1 MYKVLIADDHAV
13 VRKGLKQFFHERID
27 ITVAGEA
34 RNGLEALE
42 MVRREDWD
50 VLILDISLPLRNGM
64 EVLQEVRR
72 SKPRLPVLILSVYPE
87 EQFGIRVLKAGAAG
101 YLNKAT
107 ALDELVTAINR
118 VIAGG
123 KYVSPALAERFAY
136 ELSGDL
142 NRTPHEMLS
151 DREYDVMR
159 MLGAGKPP
167 AHIAQELVLSVKTIS
182 TYRTRVLNKLNLKSN
197 AELIRYVMENDLA

>member
-1 MYKVLIADDHAV
+1 MHKVLIADDHAV
-13 VRKGLKQFFHERID
+13 VRRGLKQFFQERTD
-27 ITVAGEA
+27 MVVAGEA
-34 RNGLEALE
+34 SNGLEALE

-50 VLILDISLPLRNGM
+50 VLVLDISLPLRNGM

-72 SKPRLPVLILSVYPE
+72 MKPHLPVLMLSVYPE
-87 EQFGIRVLKAGAAG
+87 EQFGLRVLKAGAAG
-101 YLNKAT
+101 YLNKAS

-118 VIAGG
+118 IVGGG
-123 KYVSPALAERFAY
+123 KYISPALAERFAH

-142 NRTPHEMLS
+142 NRAPHELLS

-167 AHIAQELVLSVKTIS
+167 GYIAQELVLSVKTIS
-182 TYRTRVLNKLNLKSN
+182 TYRARVLNKLNLKSN
-197 AELIRYVMENDLA
+197 AELIRYVMEHDLV

>member
-1 MYKVLIADDHAV
+1 MV
-13 VRKGLKQFFHERID
+13 
-27 ITVAGEA
+27 VAGEA
-34 RNGLEALE
+34 SNGLEVLE

-50 VLILDISLPLRNGM
+50 VLVLDISLPLRNGM

-72 SKPRLPVLILSVYPE
+72 MKPHLPVLMLSVYPE
-87 EQFGIRVLKAGAAG
+87 EQFGLRVLKAGAAG
-101 YLNKAT
+101 YLNKAS

-118 VIAGG
+118 IVGGG
-123 KYVSPALAERFAY
+123 KYISPALAERFAH

-142 NRTPHEMLS
+142 NRAPHELLS

-167 AHIAQELVLSVKTIS
+167 GYIAQELVLSVKTIS
-182 TYRTRVLNKLNLKSN
+182 TYRARVLNKLNLKSN
-197 AELIRYVMENDLA
+197 AELIRYVMEHDLV

>member
-1 MYKVLIADDHAV
+1 MHKVLIADDHAV
-13 VRKGLKQFFHERID
+13 VRRGLKQFFQERTD
-27 ITVAGEA
+27 MVVAGEA
-34 RNGLEALE
+34 SNGLEVLE

-50 VLILDISLPLRNGM
+50 VLVLDISLPLRNGM

-72 SKPRLPVLILSVYPE
+72 MKPHLPVLMLSVYPE
-87 EQFGIRVLKAGAAG
+87 EQFGLRVLKAGAAG
-101 YLNKAT
+101 YLNKAS

-118 VIAGG
+118 IVGGG
-123 KYVSPALAERFAY
+123 KYISPALAERFAH

-142 NRTPHEMLS
+142 NRAPHELLS

-167 AHIAQELVLSVKTIS
+167 GYIAQELVLSVKTIS
-182 TYRTRVLNKLNLKSN
+182 TYRARVLNKLNLKSN
-197 AELIRYVMENDLA
+197 AELIRYVMEHDLV